1 MFKTS
6 RNEFSL
12 SDIESLVLKGYGKA
26 QKDIWL
32 DSDEEKIFY
41 LEILPRFL
49 GKNYQ
54 QFVIPQVEISSLLSS
69 VANKDIIG
77 YQKIDFT
84 LFHPNL
90 NDKIIIEIDGKQH
103 QSHIDSDH
111 DRDELLQQHGYVVI
125 HIQANELR
133 DGESGQLAILKSKL
147 SKTEEKLYKGTDALN
162 DNITKF
168 LYAIKFSHQ
177 IQLIILQ
184 AIQSGFLNL
193 EDKDSWH
200 IFSDLDE
207 LGIFNKS
214 EALSI
219 LSKSV
224 LDFIELFEKLS
235 KLYSVELNISK
246 PFCNLI
252 SDYLPSKN
260 ENAIFISFSDRFTSD
275 LPRFYVQNIYSPFH
289 ISNSSFPATPTKGL
303 KKPDEKDL

>member
-1 MFKTS
+1 M
-6 RNEFSL
+6 
-12 SDIESLVLKGYGKA
+12 
-26 QKDIWL
+26 
-32 DSDEEKIFY
+32 
-41 LEILPRFL
+41 
-49 GKNYQ
+49 
-54 QFVIPQVEISSLLSS
+54 
-69 VANKDIIG
+69 
-77 YQKIDFT
+77 
-84 LFHPNL
+84 
-90 NDKIIIEIDGKQH
+90 
-103 QSHIDSDH
+103 
-111 DRDELLQQHGYVVI
+111 VI
-125 HIQANELR
+125 HTQANELR

-147 SKTEEKLYKGTDALN
+147 SKTEEKLYKGPDALN

-207 LGIFNKS
+207 LSIFNKS

-224 LDFIELFEKLS
+224 LNFIELFEKLS

-252 SDYLPSKN
+252 FDYLPSKN
-260 ENAIFISFSDRFTSD
+260 ENAIFFIFR
-275 LPRFYVQNIYSPFH
+275 
-289 ISNSSFPATPTKGL
+289 
-303 KKPDEKDL
+303 